1 MVNLPSGDSNMVKK
15 TEEKKGKKQ
24 QHPNSLKNLIPLSQR
39 TPKQRKEIAKKG
51 AEATNKILHRRKTF
65 RELIEAMGVEDA
77 TPLEKEKFLSMF
89 PNVDPADITK
99 DMMLVASLYNQAIGR
114 GNVKA
119 AAMIRDTAGEK
130 PDTTING
137 SITTEK
143 IFITEGE
150 KKEAL
155 KHIAEVIA
163 ESENGDR

>member
-1 MVNLPSGDSNMVKK
+1 MAKK
-15 TEEKKGKKQ
+15 TEEKKEKRQ
-24 QHPNSLKNLIPLSQR
+24 QHPNSLKNLEATKFNNLSPER
-39 TPKQRKEIAKKG
+39 RREIARMG
-51 AEATNKILHRRKTF
+51 AEATNKKIHRRKTF

-130 PDTTING
+130 PDTTISG

-163 ESENGDR
+163 ESENGNR

>member
-1 MVNLPSGDSNMVKK
+1 MVKK
-15 TEEKKGKKQ
+15 TEEKKEKKQ
-24 QHPNSLKNLIPLSQR
+24 QHPNSLKNLEPTKFNNLSPER
-39 TPKQRKEIAKKG
+39 RREIARMG

-77 TPLEKEKFLSMF
+77 TPLEKEKFLTMF
-89 PNVDPADITK
+89 PNVDPNDITK

-130 PDTTING
+130 PDTTISG

-143 IFITEGE
+143 IFISADE

-155 KHIAEVIA
+155 NHIAKVVA
-163 ESENGDR
+163 ESTESTDGDR

>member
-1 MVNLPSGDSNMVKK
+1 MAKK
-15 TEEKKGKKQ
+15 TEEKKEKRQ
-24 QHPNSLKNLIPLSQR
+24 QHPNSLKNLEPTKFNNLSPER
-39 TPKQRKEIAKKG
+39 RREIARMG
-51 AEATNKILHRRKTF
+51 AEATNKKIHRRKTF
-65 RELIEAMGVEDA
+65 REIIEAMGVEDA
-77 TPLEKEKFLSMF
+77 TPLEKEKFRSMF
-89 PNVDPADITK
+89 PNVDPDDITK

-130 PDTTING
+130 PDTTISG

-163 ESENGDR
+163 ESENGNR